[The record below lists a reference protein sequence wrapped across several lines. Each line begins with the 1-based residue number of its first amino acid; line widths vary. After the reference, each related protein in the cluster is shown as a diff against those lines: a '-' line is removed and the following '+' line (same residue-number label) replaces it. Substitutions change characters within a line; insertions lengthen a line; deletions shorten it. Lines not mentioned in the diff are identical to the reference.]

1 MSDATYEPPGLFTRS
16 TIALTRWSAT
26 APRSAPLIVSEP
38 IELPPS
44 GLRAVR
50 PRRIGPVA

>member
-1 MSDATYEPPGLFTRS
+1 MSEATYEPPGLFTRS
-16 TIALTRWSAT
+16 TIDLTRWSAT
-26 APRSAPLIVSEP
+26 ALRRAPLIVSDP

>member
-1 MSDATYEPPGLFTRS
+1 MSEATYEPPGLFTRN
-16 TIALTRWSAT
+16 TIDLTRWSAT
-26 APRSAPLIVSEP
+26 ALRSAALIVSDP